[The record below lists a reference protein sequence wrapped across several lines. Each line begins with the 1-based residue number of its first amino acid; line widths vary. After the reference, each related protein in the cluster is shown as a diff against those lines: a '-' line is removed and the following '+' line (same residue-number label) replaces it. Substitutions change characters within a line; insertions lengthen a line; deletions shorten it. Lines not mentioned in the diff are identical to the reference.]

1 MVHENKEEEM
11 AYSLP
16 SNSDINRLVLYLIH
30 DGKIGENYIPD
41 YNTIVSKY
49 TKLANLRN
57 IKTTNLNDDDQYP
70 CNYDILKEVICS
82 TDRFE

>member
-1 MVHENKEEEM
+1 MVNENKKEEM

-70 CNYDILKEVICS
+70 CNDDILKEVICS